1 MPSDNGNYSCLVSN
15 HLGRVQRFFKV
26 MISPRLVA
34 QKPQID
40 DNFPGNKTLALG
52 SEVTMECPIILND
65 SFDPAEMWWFKVTK
79 KLGN

>member
-1 MPSDNGNYSCLVSN
+1 
-15 HLGRVQRFFKV
+15 

-65 SFDPAEMWWFKVTK
+65 SFDPAEMWWFKVTE
-79 KLGN
+79 KLVYHIVKINYLRTLMDFNWVL